1 MKEKKVKRFLA
12 ITMFVLLA
20 FVFRG
25 ETFVVNSSVAT
36 VPLKMNTMFTQK
48 KPINAIN
55 TNKFNTS
62 KFNEARDSLTKM
74 NKKDS
79 LRNKLIDDVNIHISK
94 NYRIHDSNLP
104 MYLVDYSLKYNIDL
118 CFMMAQTTIET
129 GFGTTGAGRPSS
141 RHSLFGVCKR
151 YSNYNNAI
159 EDYCKLLRR
168 SYLGDSKTEHD
179 LMKNYVTLGGA
190 RYAGDRGYE
199 RNLSAEYKRI
209 RNRTQIYEL
218 WTELKNS

>member
-20 FVFRG
+20 FMFCG
-25 ETFVVNSSVAT
+25 GTFIANSSVAT
-36 VPLKMNTMFTQK
+36 VPLEMNNMFTQK
-48 KPINAIN
+48 NAIN
-55 TNKFNTS
+55 ANDS
-62 KFNEARDSLTKM
+62 NEALDSLMKM

-79 LRNKLIDDVNIHISK
+79 LRLRLIDDVNIHIRR
-94 NYRIHDSNLP
+94 NFRIHDSNLP

-129 GFGTTGAGRPSS
+129 GFGTAGAGRPSS
-141 RHSLFGVCKR
+141 RYSLFGVCKR
-151 YSNYNNAI
+151 YGDYNSAI
-159 EDYCKLLRR
+159 EDYCKLLRK
-168 SYLGDSKTEHD
+168 SYLGNRKTEHD

-190 RYAGDRGYE
+190 RYAGSRGYE
-199 RNLSAEYKRI
+199 RDLSVEYKRI

>member
-25 ETFVVNSSVAT
+25 GTFVANSSVAT
-36 VPLKMNTMFTQK
+36 VPLKMNTMFIQK
-48 KPINAIN
+48 NAII
-55 TNKFNTS
+55 TNDS
-62 KFNEARDSLTKM
+62 NEARDSLMKM

-79 LRNKLIDDVNIHISK
+79 LRNKLIDDVNIHISR

-129 GFGTTGAGRPSS
+129 GFGTAGAGRPSS

-190 RYAGDRGYE
+190 RYAGGRGYE
-199 RNLSAEYKRI
+199 RDLSAEYKRI

>member
-12 ITMFVLLA
+12 ITMFVLLSIM
-20 FVFRG
+20 FYSG
-25 ETFVVNSSVAT
+25 TFTANSSVAT
-36 VPLKMNTMFTQK
+36 VPLE
-48 KPINAIN
+48 INSTLLSNNID
-55 TNKFNTS
+55 TNKTES
-62 KFNEARDSLTKM
+62 YDSIITIM

-79 LRNKLIDDVNIHISK
+79 LRNKLIDDVNNHIQK
-94 NYRIHDSNLP
+94 NFKIYDINIP
-104 MYLVDYSLKYNIDL
+104 MYLVNHSLKYNIDI

-129 GFGTTGAGRPSS
+129 GFGTAGAGRPTS

-168 SYLGDSKTEHD
+168 SYLGNTKTEYD
-179 LMKNYVTLGGA
+179 LMKNYVTLSGA
-190 RYAGDRGYE
+190 RYAGNRGYE
-199 RNLSAEYKRI
+199 RELKAEYKRI

>member
-12 ITMFVLLA
+12 ITMFVLVA
-20 FVFRG
+20 FMFCSG
-25 ETFVVNSSVAT
+25 TFIANSSVAT
-36 VPLKMNTMFTQK
+36 VPLEMNNMFTQK
-48 KPINAIN
+48 NAIN
-55 TNKFNTS
+55 ANDS
-62 KFNEARDSLTKM
+62 NEALDSLMKM

-79 LRNKLIDDVNIHISK
+79 LRNKLIDDVNIHIRR
-94 NYRIHDSNLP
+94 NFRIHDNNLP

-129 GFGTTGAGRPSS
+129 GFGTAGAGRPSS
-141 RHSLFGVCKR
+141 RYSLFGVCKR
-151 YSNYNNAI
+151 YSNYDNAV

-168 SYLGDSKTEHD
+168 SYLGERKTEHD

-190 RYAGDRGYE
+190 RYAGSRGYE
-199 RNLSAEYKRI
+199 RDLSAEYKRI

>member
-25 ETFVVNSSVAT
+25 GTFVANSSVAT
-36 VPLKMNTMFTQK
+36 VPLKMNTMFIQK
-48 KPINAIN
+48 NAII
-55 TNKFNTS
+55 TNDS
-62 KFNEARDSLTKM
+62 NEAHDSLMKM

-79 LRNKLIDDVNIHISK
+79 LRNKLIDDVNIHISR

-129 GFGTTGAGRPSS
+129 GFGTAGAGRPSS

-190 RYAGDRGYE
+190 RYAGGRGYE
-199 RNLSAEYKRI
+199 RDLSEEYKRI

>member
-12 ITMFVLLA
+12 ITMFLTCILIFSGSFIANSTVSIRPIEISNA
-20 FVFRG
+20 FIND
-25 ETFVVNSSVAT
+25 TNSVKNDLSISDT
-36 VPLKMNTMFTQK
+36 
-48 KPINAIN
+48 IN
-55 TNKFNTS
+55 
-62 KFNEARDSLTKM
+62 M
-74 NKKDS
+74 KDS
-79 LRNKLIDDVNIHISK
+79 LRRKLIENVDNHIRK
-94 NYRIHDSNLP
+94 NFKIYDKNLP
-104 MYLVDYSLKYNIDL
+104 VYLVDHSLKYDIDL

-129 GFGTTGAGRPSS
+129 GFGTAGAGKPSS

-151 YSNYNNAI
+151 YSNYNHAI

-168 SYLGDSKTEHD
+168 SYLGNKKTEHD

-190 RYAGDRGYE
+190 RYASNRRYE
-199 RNLSAEYKRI
+199 SELSNEYKRI

>member
-20 FVFRG
+20 FMFYDG
-25 ETFVVNSSVAT
+25 TFIANSSVT
-36 VPLKMNTMFTQK
+36 TFPLKMNNVFTQK
-48 KPINAIN
+48 NAISAN
-55 TNKFNTS
+55 DS
-62 KFNEARDSLTKM
+62 IEALDSIMKM

-79 LRNKLIDDVNIHISK
+79 LRNKLIDDVNIHIRRSF
-94 NYRIHDSNLP
+94 RIHDSNLP

-129 GFGTTGAGRPSS
+129 GFGTAGAGRPTS

-151 YSNYNNAI
+151 YSNYNNAV

-168 SYLGDSKTEHD
+168 SYLGDRKTEHD

-190 RYAGDRGYE
+190 RYAGSRGYE
-199 RNLSAEYKRI
+199 RDLSAEYKRI

>member
-20 FVFRG
+20 FMFCG
-25 ETFVVNSSVAT
+25 GTFIANSSVAT
-36 VPLKMNTMFTQK
+36 VPLEMNRMFIQK
-48 KPINAIN
+48 NAIIAN
-55 TNKFNTS
+55 GS
-62 KFNEARDSLTKM
+62 NEALDSLMKM

-79 LRNKLIDDVNIHISK
+79 LRNKLIDDVNIHIRR
-94 NYRIHDSNLP
+94 NFRIHDSNLP

-129 GFGTTGAGRPSS
+129 GFGTSGAGRPSS

-151 YSNYNNAI
+151 YSNYNNAV

-168 SYLGDSKTEHD
+168 SYLGDRKTEND

-190 RYAGDRGYE
+190 RYAGNRCYE
-199 RNLSAEYKRI
+199 RDLSAEYKRI

>member
-20 FVFRG
+20 FIFCDG
-25 ETFVVNSSVAT
+25 TFIANSSVT
-36 VPLKMNTMFTQK
+36 TFPLEMNNMFTQK
-48 KPINAIN
+48 NAISAN
-55 TNKFNTS
+55 DS
-62 KFNEARDSLTKM
+62 IEALDSIMKM

-79 LRNKLIDDVNIHISK
+79 LRNKLIDDVNIHIRRSF
-94 NYRIHDSNLP
+94 RIHDSNLP

-129 GFGTTGAGRPSS
+129 GFGTAGAGRPTS

-151 YSNYNNAI
+151 YSNYNNAV

-168 SYLGDSKTEHD
+168 SYLGDRKTEHD

-190 RYAGDRGYE
+190 RYAGSRGYE
-199 RNLSAEYKRI
+199 RDLSAEYKRI